1 MTYPA
6 EVKNKTTLLRQ
17 QGFSINEIASELK
30 IAKSTAFEWT
40 RNIKLS
46 KDAQDILTKKRK
58 DRGFKLNNTLWA
70 KGKENYRA
78 RVWPKEKLATLE
90 KYYHSGLSMR
100 EVAQKMDTTLG
111 AVVHTMRRNNIKRRP
126 PIDTLHYQFY
136 KSPLS
141 YNPKQN
147 LNLKEQLLKV
157 AGLMLYWAE
166 GGKRNTQAVNFTN
179 SDPLMIRVFMKFL
192 RSVYQINESKLRCLI
207 YCFENQNIEE
217 LTNYWS
223 LLTQIPKTQFQKPYI
238 RKDGGNKHNKM
249 KYGLIHIVY
258 SDTRLIQL
266 ILKEIKLLS
275 YNM

>member
-1 MTYPA
+1 VTYP
-6 EVKNKTTLLRQ
+6 VKVKDKATLLRQ
-17 QGFSINEIASELK
+17 RGYSVNEIASEMK
-30 IAKSTAFEWT
+30 IVKSTAFEWT
-40 RNIKLS
+40 RDIKLS
-46 KDAQDILTKKRK
+46 KHAQDVLTKKRR
-58 DRGFKLNNTLWA
+58 DRGFKPNNTLWA
-70 KGKENYRA
+70 IGKENYRA

-90 KYYHSGLSMR
+90 KYYHSGLSIR
-100 EVAQKMDTTLG
+100 EVAQKMNTTLG
-111 AVVHTMRRNNIKRRP
+111 AVVHTMQRNNIKRRSS
-126 PIDTLHYQFY
+126 IDTLHHQFY

-147 LNLKEQLLKV
+147 LSSKEQLLKV

-192 RSVYQINESKLRCLI
+192 RSVYQVDKSKLRCHI
-207 YCFENQNIEE
+207 YCFKNQNIDE
-217 LTNYWS
+217 LTNFWS

-238 RKDGGNKHNKM
+238 RKNGGTKHNRM